1 MKLPFPNDLDW
12 RYFDMVEHGNWR
24 YLFIM
29 LFYQSKNN
37 IEPKLLLS
45 YHENGLRLKMILSVP
60 QGSQKE
66 TFLFITVSD

>member
-1 MKLPFPNDLDW
+1 M
-12 RYFDMVEHGNWR
+12 
-24 YLFIM
+24 M

-37 IEPKLLLS
+37 IKPKLLLS

-66 TFLFITVSD
+66 TFFNQNCLRLKQFVSE